1 MGPRGNNVQK
11 ITSDHNVQIKFPEKA
26 KAAVNGEAVNGGDTN
41 GHGDS
46 DIIKISGKKE
56 NCEAAAKALKALVP
70 INIEVS
76 LNYLRIHF
84 SAFCSLAEANVMNAS
99 SQLRNREKKPM
110 FPFLKYDLK
119 QMRLA

>member
-26 KAAVNGEAVNGGDTN
+26 KAAVNGEAVNGEAN

-70 INIEVS
+70 INIEVRAK
-76 LNYLRIHF
+76 YF
-84 SAFCSLAEANVMNAS
+84 AFVG
-99 SQLRNREKKPM
+99 
-110 FPFLKYDLK
+110 
-119 QMRLA
+119 